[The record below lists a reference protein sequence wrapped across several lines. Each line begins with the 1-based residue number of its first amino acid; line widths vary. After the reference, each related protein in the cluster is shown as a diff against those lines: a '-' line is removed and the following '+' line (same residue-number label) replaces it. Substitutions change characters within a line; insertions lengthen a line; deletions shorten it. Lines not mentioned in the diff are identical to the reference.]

1 MRYYSEDVIEKHL
14 AFILDCCKKK
24 ILTDVKIKSIIEGL
38 KLNLNSIEQSELTIN
53 IIGIDNGA

>member
-53 IIGIDNGA
+53 I